1 MRFAPR
7 RREWIIGSAWR
18 ALKQTKLQRSFN
30 AISYPDEPGLRE
42 PDSLHF
48 FRIFKEQPNQTYC
61 AARAVRWALS
71 FPVSGIWWIQPH
83 LPIRLPCYDFTPVM
97 KLTVVGAL
105 LAVRQPASGEP
116 HSHGVTG
123 GVYKARERIH
133 RSMLICD
140 Y

>member
-71 FPVSGIWWIQPH
+71 FPVSGASG
-83 LPIRLPCYDFTPVM
+83 
-97 KLTVVGAL
+97 GANRDRTGDLL
-105 LAVRQPASGEP
+105 LAKQALSQLSYGPEKQGQTTFFVGHAAGKNVVCPCFSAGGSGW
-116 HSHGVTG
+116 T
-123 GVYKARERIH
+123 
-133 RSMLICD
+133 
-140 Y
+140 